1 MFLSSFFGYAFS
13 GFLYVGALAHPVSFL
28 RQKPGD
34 FFERLKT
41 SEFRRGDENRPKP
54 RILESTP
61 MNGES
66 HPGSLPEGAVER
78 MRD

>member
-34 FFERLKT
+34 FFRRL
-41 SEFRRGDENRPKP
+41 N
-54 RILESTP
+54 ILSFV
-61 MNGES
+61 
-66 HPGSLPEGAVER
+66 GAMKIARNVGF
-78 MRD
+78 